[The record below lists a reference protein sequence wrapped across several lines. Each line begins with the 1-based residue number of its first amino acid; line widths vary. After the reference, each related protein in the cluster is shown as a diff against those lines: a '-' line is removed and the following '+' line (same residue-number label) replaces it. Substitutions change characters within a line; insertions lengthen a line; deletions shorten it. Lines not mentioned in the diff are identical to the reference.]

1 MDDVIT
7 LIKEEVTG
15 HDAYGNET
23 IDTTERE
30 LMCQVYSIN
39 RNEFYSAA
47 VANLHPELSVHLS
60 DYEDYEGEKLALYN
74 GVLYSI
80 IRTYRDNGSFSK
92 GSGMSLNSIELIL
105 ERKVGNDVW
114 SDES

>member
-7 LIKEEVTG
+7 LIKEAVTG
-15 HDAYGNET
+15 HDAYGNE
-23 IDTTERE
+23 IIKTTERE

-60 DYEDYEGEKLALYN
+60 DYEDYEGEKLAKYH
-74 GVLYSI
+74 GVLYTI
-80 IRTYRDNGSFSK
+80 IRTYRDQGSFSK
-92 GSGMSLNSIELIL
+92 GGGLPLNAIELIL
-105 ERKVGNDVW
+105 ERKISNG
-114 SDES
+114 